1 MKAAF
6 PLLALLCLAT
16 VSAKDKPAG
25 PPVANEDKI
34 LVLEPFH
41 IQGKP
46 ISSYAFDMRIYGDR
60 DTKKVKRILVMRVL
74 PGTDAE
80 KLGLQPGDEI
90 VKIDGVAVKDMD
102 AEVAADSPLG
112 RIFLNRDPG
121 EPLNLEVIVRR
132 SEKFTLHAQRVT
144 PDPSP

>member
-1 MKAAF
+1 MKVAF
-6 PLLALLCLAT
+6 PLLALLCLAP
-16 VSAKDKPAG
+16 VFAKDKASA

-60 DTKKVKRILVMRVL
+60 ETKRVRRILITRVL
-74 PGTDAE
+74 PNTDAE

-90 VKIDGVAVKDMD
+90 VKINGAAVKDLS
-102 AEVAADSPLG
+102 AEVAPDSPLG

-121 EPLNLEVIVRR
+121 EPLDLDVVVHRA
-132 SEKFTLHAQRVT
+132 EKFTLHAQRLT
-144 PDPSP
+144 LDPSP